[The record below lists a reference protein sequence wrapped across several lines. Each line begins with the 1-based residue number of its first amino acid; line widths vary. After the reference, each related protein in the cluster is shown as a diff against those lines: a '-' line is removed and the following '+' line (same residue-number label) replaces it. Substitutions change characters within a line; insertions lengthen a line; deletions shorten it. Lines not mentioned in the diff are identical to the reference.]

1 MKTRLAIVLAA
12 LALLTS
18 CVHEFP
24 VTTPANVDLVL
35 TFDTKMSYY
44 NTRLF
49 PDETS
54 QIPDVNAEP
63 STEVPSDEHLFVPDY
78 AKMGD
83 YDLRYTIEA
92 YRQIAED
99 TYSSQP
105 VQRWVLT
112 DADATK
118 LDEYAF
124 QVTLDEG
131 RYIFRAWAD
140 FVPEGSTA
148 DYHYN
153 TQDWSYGIWFDY
165 RKYVGNTE
173 SRDTYV
179 GSTMVDVVRLGS
191 SVAPVRGVLEMKR
204 NQARYVFLTNDLD
217 EFITKVTKGQAR
229 SAAFDIDDYVFEV
242 EYTNYFPQRYSI
254 SADMAV
260 DSAPTAKYV
269 AKLTQIDDKRAIM
282 GFDFV
287 ITGTD
292 GRTFVP
298 LQVRLKTNDGTILAE
313 HTNINVPVLGNHYTI
328 VEGRFLMQ
336 ESNGG
341 IAIDPGFGGPDI
353 VVRI

>member
-1 MKTRLAIVLAA
+1 MKTRLVIVLAA

-148 DYHYN
+148 EQALLLAIGNPLGELEFSMSTGHVSALDREVTVDGVTRTVIQTDAAIN
-153 TQDWSYGIWFDY
+153 PGNSGGPLLNAKGELIGINNAKLVAQDVEGIGYAIPISKVADTVNMLLSREEIRPEESAY
-165 RKYVGNTE
+165 LGVSGQDVTE
-173 SRDTYV
+173 SLSEALNMPMQSVSICRKN
-179 GSTMVDVVRLGS
+179 RL
-191 SVAPVRGVLEMKR
+191 RGK
-204 NQARYVFLTNDLD
+204 A
-217 EFITKVTKGQAR
+217 
-229 SAAFDIDDYVFEV
+229 
-242 EYTNYFPQRYSI
+242 
-254 SADMAV
+254 
-260 DSAPTAKYV
+260 
-269 AKLTQIDDKRAIM
+269 
-282 GFDFV
+282 
-287 ITGTD
+287 
-292 GRTFVP
+292 
-298 LQVRLKTNDGTILAE
+298 
-313 HTNINVPVLGNHYTI
+313 
-328 VEGRFLMQ
+328 
-336 ESNGG
+336 
-341 IAIDPGFGGPDI
+341 
-353 VVRI
+353 